1 VAPSRIS
8 SLAPPAERIT
18 VITLHR
24 KTQIQNLIL
33 VAHKEQAVI
42 HRQIPIDGRAQA
54 IIEGPQL
61 QAAPD
66 RFGLAPLQTVDGT
79 SGSNGRTAGDT
90 GEGAVAPGAV
100 LLRESGRESSGV
112 GVVSITAAAEA
123 WENITEDVT
132 DRVRN
137 SVVQKA
143 GEFEVGFDVN
153 VEAEEVDGDVEER
166 VGAHCGGWGSR
177 SAGSAAVVASVAVA
191 GLTMARPSS
200 MPASRSVLTI
210 AVAVAAAT
218 SIVVT
223 ISTPVPT
230 SVVTTTIV
238 PSTAIAASLT
248 RVRIPR
254 STTTAATIVRRLR
267 LLRRSRIVRRASI
280 AISRGASSSLHRSR
294 NQGGRVSAVAAAAR
308 VGRIGR
314 RTIVG
319 RLLRRWT
326 TGTAGAMRATAV
338 VTTIAVARRGRRR
351 RVSTATIV
359 TPVVVAVAAVRR
371 ISTTT
376 TAAVTTAVIGRGVT
390 TTITRVRIGIPS

>member
-267 LLRRSRIVRRASI
+267 LLRRSGIVRRASI
-280 AISRGASSSLHRSR
+280 AISRGASSGLHRSR

-376 TAAVTTAVIGRGVT
+376 AAVTTAVIGRGVT
-390 TTITRVRIGIPS
+390 ATITRVRIGIPS